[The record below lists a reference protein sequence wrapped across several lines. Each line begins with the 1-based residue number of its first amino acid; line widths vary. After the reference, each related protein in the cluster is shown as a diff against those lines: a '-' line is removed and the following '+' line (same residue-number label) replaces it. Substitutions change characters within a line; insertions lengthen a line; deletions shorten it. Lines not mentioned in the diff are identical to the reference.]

1 MGSSSKIIFFNF
13 HTMIL
18 FASSLLL
25 VPLANSHSIYG
36 GLLSTWVLATDQ
48 ASRQLMSGKF
58 VMRPMLGDHMFLKQY
73 LDFWG
78 LEATPEEISK
88 LPLEISVAEDGTEV
102 TMMYAGDSTTYKL
115 GQTQEVT
122 DSASGT
128 KSMQTVRLVG
138 PNILTQETDAMEA
151 SGIYEMRSYTFYPA
165 GVQVSAVASKP
176 GTWSL
181 MGNSVSLNS
190 VMERVDEDGNA
201 KPLMLGWM

>member
-1 MGSSSKIIFFNF
+1 MGSSSKIVFFNF
-13 HTMIL
+13 YTMIL
-18 FASSLLL
+18 LASSLLL
-25 VPLANSHSIYG
+25 VPLANSHSMYW
-36 GLLSTWVLATDQ
+36 GLSSTNMLATDQ

-102 TMMYAGDSTTYKL
+102 TMTYAGESTTYKL

-122 DSASGT
+122 DSTTGT
-128 KSMQTVRLVG
+128 KSMQTLRLVG
-138 PNILTQETDAMEA
+138 PNTLTQETDAIESA
-151 SGIYEMRSYTFYPA
+151 GVYEIRTYNFYPA
-165 GVQVSAVASKP
+165 GVQVSEVASKP

-181 MGNSVSLNS
+181 MGNSVALTSI
-190 VMERVDEDGNA
+190 MERVDEEGNA
-201 KPLMLGWM
+201 KPLTLGWM

>member
-1 MGSSSKIIFFNF
+1 MGSSSKIVFFNF
-13 HTMIL
+13 YIMIL
-18 FASSLLL
+18 LASSLLL
-25 VPLANSHSIYG
+25 VPLANSHSIYW
-36 GLLSTWVLATDQ
+36 GLSSTNMLATDQ

-58 VMRPMLGDHMFLKQY
+58 VMRPMLGHHMFLKQY

-102 TMMYAGDSTTYKL
+102 TMIYAGETTTYKL

-128 KSMQTVRLVG
+128 KSMQTFRLVG

-165 GVQVSAVASKP
+165 GVQISAVASKP

-181 MGNSVSLNS
+181 MGNSVSINS
-190 VMERVDEDGNA
+190 LMERVDEDGNA